1 MNKLTVTRGEV
12 GGDNGGKMGKGFQEY
27 LQRTHAENHRGVGS
41 RLVNGDDWSE
51 GNGWGKM
58 ETIVLEHQ

>member
-1 MNKLTVTRGEV
+1 M